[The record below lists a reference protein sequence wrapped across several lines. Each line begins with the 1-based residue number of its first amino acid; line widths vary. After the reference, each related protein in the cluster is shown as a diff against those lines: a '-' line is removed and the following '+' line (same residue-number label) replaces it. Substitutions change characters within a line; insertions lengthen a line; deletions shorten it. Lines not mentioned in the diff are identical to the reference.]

1 MFLSNADEE
10 LLPWDAIQYM
20 IGQINYGGRVTD
32 DWDRVCLMSIL
43 KKLIGDHL
51 EEKIKLSSSGIYYIP
66 VEGQVSDYL
75 KYIEGLPNSEDPEV
89 FGMHENASIVF
100 NAQESSKMIETILS
114 VQPRV
119 GVSS

>member
-1 MFLSNADEE
+1 M
-10 LLPWDAIQYM
+10 
-20 IGQINYGGRVTD
+20 TD

-100 NAQESSKMIETILS
+100 NA
-114 VQPRV
+114 
-119 GVSS
+119 